1 MKSASYSAL
10 YAIILI
16 IISYT
21 ENAELFVD
29 GAGWMDGRVYITVYK
44 LVCFTLSKYLSCM
57 IKSNMVNTMMTSCS
71 VCRFGFRPGNYCCIN
86 QWN

>member
-1 MKSASYSAL
+1 MHRQMKSASYSAL
-10 YAIILI
+10 YVIILI

-44 LVCFTLSKYLSCM
+44 F
-57 IKSNMVNTMMTSCS
+57 
-71 VCRFGFRPGNYCCIN
+71 
-86 QWN
+86 